1 MQIITV
7 KNLFIFSFF
16 FIISSCNNLF
26 NLSSQKVTIVGKI
39 DPSLS
44 NNNIIYFYQFTDSMS
59 LFFCEKTATDSC
71 ELKPDGS
78 FKLEIS
84 NWLKPGFFDLGTKEV
99 VFARNFF
106 LEPGDDITLNF
117 KGKEMPVSLISYD
130 NIGKY
135 NQFLQIFNDTFYRE
149 PTTKRNYFVI
159 SNYMLAPDYAVFIGK
174 RKNKQFDFYKNYFK
188 NKEIDST
195 FNYYFEHE
203 TNYNW
208 ANDKIYFLWKKRIR
222 MEEVPLDSS
231 YFDFLNIVSNN
242 DAKALIC
249 PGYTRFIDLYL
260 KELYQE
266 EIFSLPKGMPQNLE
280 KCLLVKKHLQGIG
293 KKIAYYNIIR
303 DEIRSIDAH
312 VEGNYKQHQIF
323 VDSLAKIAFEATSDA
338 SFLQFAKSYKK

>member
-1 MQIITV
+1 MQIVTV

-16 FIISSCNNLF
+16 LIVSSCNNF
-26 NLSSQKVTIVGKI
+26 YKSSSQKVTIDGKI
-39 DPSLS
+39 DPSLT
-44 NNNIIYFYQFTDSMS
+44 NNNIIYFYQFTDSLS
-59 LFFCEKTATDSC
+59 LFFCEKTPTDSC

-78 FKLEIS
+78 FKLEIL
-84 NWLKPGFFDLGTKEV
+84 NWSKPGFFDLGTKEL

-117 KGKEMPVSLISYD
+117 KAKEMPVSLVSYD

-159 SNYMLAPDYAVFIGK
+159 SNYMLAPDYALFIGK
-174 RKNKQFDFYKNYFK
+174 RKDKQFDFYKKYFK
-188 NKEIDST
+188 NKVVDST
-195 FNYYFEHE
+195 FQYYFEHE

-249 PGYTRFIDLYL
+249 SGYTRFIDLYL

-280 KCLLVKKHLQGIG
+280 KCLLAKKHLQGIG
-293 KKIAYYNIIR
+293 KKIAYYNILR
-303 DEIRSIDAH
+303 DEIRSIDAN
-312 VEGNYKQHQIF
+312 VEGNYERHQNFI
-323 VDSLAKIAFEATSDA
+323 DSLANIAFDATSDA
-338 SFLQFAKSYKK
+338 SFLKFAKSHKK